1 MTTDSGAGM
10 RVHTHRN
17 VNMMWLV
24 YNKRYDED
32 DDDGSILVG
41 YDDYDTEDAKSI
53 SKVWTQHFL
62 LVD

>member
-1 MTTDSGAGM
+1 
-10 RVHTHRN
+10 
-17 VNMMWLV
+17 MMWLV

-53 SKVWTQHFL
+53 SIGWTQHFP